1 MAMKTTVELPDH
13 LLSRMHELAAR
24 ERTSFKAL
32 LEAAVQQFLG
42 NRGGRGPGRFRL
54 EDRSVS
60 GRGLVR
66 DLRDAP
72 SGAVL
77 ERAYEGRG
85 G

>member
-13 LLSRMHELAAR
+13 LLARMHELAAR

-42 NRGGRGPGRFRL
+42 DRGGRGRSRFRL
-54 EDRSVS
+54 EDRSVP

-66 DLRDAP
+66 DLR
-72 SGAVL
+72 GAAAGSVI
-77 ERAYEGRG
+77 ERSYEGRG

>member
-13 LLSRMHELAAR
+13 LLARMHELAAR

-42 NRGGRGPGRFRL
+42 ARGGRGRSRFRL
-54 EDRSVS
+54 EDRSVA

-66 DLRDAP
+66 DLRGAP
-72 SGAVL
+72 AGGVI
-77 ERAYEGRG
+77 ERSYEGRG

>member
-42 NRGGRGPGRFRL
+42 ARSGRGQPKFRL
-54 EDRSVS
+54 EDRSVG

-66 DLRDAP
+66 DLRDAAA
-72 SGAVL
+72 GAAI

-85 G
+85 S

>member
-1 MAMKTTVELPDH
+1 MSMKTTVELPDH

-42 NRGGRGPGRFRL
+42 TRGGRGQGRFRL
-54 EDRSVS
+54 EDRAVG

-66 DLRDAP
+66 DLRDARP
-72 SGAVL
+72 GAIL
-77 ERAYEGRG
+77 DRAYEGRG